1 MQHGHA
7 SHSEECVSRTGA
19 GNHRAAGHRGGGT
32 GDTAVASTRTQ
43 SVSGVEI
50 ADQLVKNLNHVA
62 LGSSGATATLD
73 VDGAPHDVGLDIG
86 GLQSG
91 ITGGKGSGMVGLA
104 IVSAAAAGLL
114 RAAAA
119 LARLFR

>member
-1 MQHGHA
+1 MGM
-7 SHSEECVSRTGA
+7 
-19 GNHRAAGHRGGGT
+19 HRIAKSVVLGLALAIIALPAIAVAAP